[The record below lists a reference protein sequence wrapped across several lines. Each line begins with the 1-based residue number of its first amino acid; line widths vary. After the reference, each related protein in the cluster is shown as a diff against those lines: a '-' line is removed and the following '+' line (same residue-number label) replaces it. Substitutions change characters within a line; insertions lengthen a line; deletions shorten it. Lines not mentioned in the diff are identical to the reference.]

1 MLDLVK
7 TIFYIVKN
15 RGLIMS
21 IKKTKKPPWGSK
33 KLIPVDVTGISVCP
47 PYQGYVVILQEKQ
60 PPERRLPIFIGVAE
74 AQAISILLQK
84 LEYARPLTFDLF
96 GNVLKDINVIVK
108 SITVTEL
115 KENTFYAVIELL
127 DSVNN
132 IYYIDARPSDSIA
145 LALKTKAPIFVADKI
160 MDNASLHP
168 DQMPES
174 EIDQIAALNQKLQEA
189 VKDEAYEEAARIRDK
204 IRELEQKIG
213 GSKKSDG

>member
-1 MLDLVK
+1 
-7 TIFYIVKN
+7 
-15 RGLIMS
+15 MS
-21 IKKTKKPPWGSK
+21 AKFSKKPPWGNK
-33 KLIPVDVTGISVCP
+33 KIIPVDVTGISVCP

-60 PPERRLPIFIGVAE
+60 GMERRLPIFIGVAE

-96 GNVLKDINVIVK
+96 GNMLQEIDASVK

-115 KENTFYAVIELL
+115 KDNTFYAIIELV
-127 DSVNN
+127 DGNG
-132 IYYIDARPSDSIA
+132 ITHYIDARPSDSIA
-145 LALKTKAPIFVADKI
+145 LALKTKAPIFVAEKI

-189 VKDEAYEEAARIRDK
+189 VADEAYEEAAKIRDK

-213 GSKKSDG
+213 GHNKV